1 MKFVR
6 CLPYIYVHRSIL
18 CIGLISGFM
27 CTLNRIDLKQ
37 LYLRVMAL
45 FNLPLAISLTH
56 LICNS
61 AKVRGYFKS
70 LS

>member
-1 MKFVR
+1 
-6 CLPYIYVHRSIL
+6 
-18 CIGLISGFM
+18 M

-37 LYLRVMAL
+37 LYLRDMAL

-56 LICNS
+56 LIYNS
-61 AKVRGYFKS
+61 AKVSGYFNS